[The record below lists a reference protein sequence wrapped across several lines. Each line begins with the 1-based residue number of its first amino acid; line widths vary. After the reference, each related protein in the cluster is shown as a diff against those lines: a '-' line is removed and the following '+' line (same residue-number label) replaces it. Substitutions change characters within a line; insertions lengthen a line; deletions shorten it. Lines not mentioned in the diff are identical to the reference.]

1 MGAGVVLLGMG
12 MGFWVV
18 RLREVRRVLVL
29 LLGMVG
35 GLMGMVVI
43 LVLLMVMGLVVVGM
57 DFPLGRGIDLMLRG
71 EREVCIAW
79 YRVMFYGRVQCTL

>member
-1 MGAGVVLLGMG
+1 MAAAVVLLGMV

-18 RLREVRRVLVL
+18 LLLEARGVLVL

-43 LVLLMVMGLVVVGM
+43 LVLLMVMGLLVVVRM
-57 DFPLGRGIDLMLRG
+57 EFLLGRGIDLMFEGR
-71 EREVCIAW
+71 ERSV
-79 YRVMFYGRVQCTL
+79 